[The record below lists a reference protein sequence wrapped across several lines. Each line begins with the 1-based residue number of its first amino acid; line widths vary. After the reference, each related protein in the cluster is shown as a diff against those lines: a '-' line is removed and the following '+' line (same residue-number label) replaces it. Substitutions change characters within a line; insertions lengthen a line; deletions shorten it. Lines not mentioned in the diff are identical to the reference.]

1 MFILL
6 KPAALKGWIGKGGL
20 GLGFDKYIHPFSA
33 AVSIQ
38 ENVEAGQKRH
48 QCRSQ
53 QILEKY

>member
-48 QCRSQ
+48 QCRS
-53 QILEKY
+53 